1 MVKEGRAR
9 ELNKRQDDEKEI
21 LNLAASRPD
30 LLTGPLGAPYGAGGF
45 VINRPTVAFTEQE
58 PVIAQVAPIPGSQG

>member
-1 MVKEGRAR
+1 MTFMYAAKPRAIR
-9 ELNKRQDDEKEI
+9 NRL
-21 LNLAASRPD
+21 
-30 LLTGPLGAPYGAGGF
+30 GF